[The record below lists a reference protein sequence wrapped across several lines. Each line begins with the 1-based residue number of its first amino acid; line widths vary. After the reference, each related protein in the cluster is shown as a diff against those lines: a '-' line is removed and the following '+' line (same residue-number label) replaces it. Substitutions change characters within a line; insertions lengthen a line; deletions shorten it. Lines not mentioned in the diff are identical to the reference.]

1 MTYQEALEK
10 MKRGKVVARGDRKFA
25 IRARGVWDV
34 TGPEL
39 EPAALTGDDRGAL
52 DWEEAAQP

>member
-10 MKRGKVVARGDRKFA
+10 MKLGKVVVHGDRRFA

-39 EPAALTGDDRGAL
+39 APAALTKDDRDAI
-52 DWEEAAQP
+52 DWKEASA

>member
-10 MKRGKVVARGDRKFA
+10 MKLGKTVTHGDRKFA

-39 EPAALTGDDRGAL
+39 EPAALTSDDYSAL
-52 DWEEAAQP
+52 DWKEAAQS